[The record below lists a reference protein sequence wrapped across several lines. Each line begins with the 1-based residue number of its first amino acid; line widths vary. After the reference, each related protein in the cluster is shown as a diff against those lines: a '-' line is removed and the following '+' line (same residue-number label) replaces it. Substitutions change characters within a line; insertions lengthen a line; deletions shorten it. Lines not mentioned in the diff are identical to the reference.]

1 MQASQ
6 RFVWWALV
14 AACLGVFAVSA
25 WETPAYAFQE
35 EEAPAAAEPAAAEGA
50 AAPAAGGAD
59 AALEARRNESFLMW
73 MIRASGLFGFLI
85 ALVSFVMV
93 SLIVMQLLQLRR
105 ENYLPAAFIED
116 FERLLNDKNY
126 QGAYEA
132 AKQNDSFI
140 GKVLAAGM
148 ARLSRGYEDALQ
160 GMQEVGEEETLTM
173 EQNIGYLALVGSV
186 APMLGL
192 LGTVQ
197 GMVASFQVIAT
208 SVSAPKPYELADGI
222 STALFTTLE
231 GLFVAIPAIVCYSL
245 FKNRLAKFVMEAGFV
260 SEELMKRFQGM
271 GKTAA
276 APAAARPA
284 AAAPAATPA
293 APAAPPA

>member
-1 MQASQ
+1 MQALH
-6 RFVWWALV
+6 RFLGLALV
-14 AACLGVFAVSA
+14 ATCVMWAGAVVMDAPAFAQDA
-25 WETPAYAFQE
+25 AAPAPEPAA
-35 EEAPAAAEPAAAEGA
+35 EAPATDA
-50 AAPAAGGAD
+50 AAPAAAGA
-59 AALEARRNESFLMW
+59 ANPGLEARKNESFLMW
-73 MIRASGLFGFLI
+73 MIRASGIFGFLI

-105 ENYLPAAFIED
+105 ENYIPAAFVED
-116 FERLLNDKNY
+116 FERLLNEKNY

-132 AKQNDSFI
+132 AKSNDSFI

-148 ARLSRGYEDALQ
+148 GRLSRGYDDALQ
-160 GMQEVGEEETLTM
+160 GMQEVGEEETLVM
-173 EQNIGYLALVGSV
+173 EQSIGYLALIGSV

-197 GMVASFQVIAT
+197 GMVSSFQVIAT
-208 SVSAPKPYELADGI
+208 SPTAPKPYELADGI

-231 GLFVAIPAIVCYSL
+231 GLTVAIPAIICFSL

-271 GKTAA
+271 GKQPA
-276 APAAARPA
+276 APAARPA
-284 AAAPAATPA
+284 AAAPAAATPA
-293 APAAPPA
+293 S

>member
-6 RFVWWALV
+6 RLAWLALV
-14 AACLGVFAVSA
+14 AVCFTGVFATIGQQSA
-25 WETPAYAFQE
+25 WAFQDE
-35 EEAPAAAEPAAAEGA
+35 AAAPAAAPAAAEGA
-50 AAPAAGGAD
+50 APAAGED
-59 AALEARRNESFLMW
+59 AGLAARRQESFLTW
-73 MIRASGLFGFLI
+73 MIRASGVFGFLI
-85 ALVSFVMV
+85 MLVSFVMV
-93 SLIVMQLLQLRR
+93 ALIVMQLLQLRR
-105 ENYLPAAFIED
+105 DNYIPAAFVED

-126 QGAYEA
+126 QGAYES
-132 AKQNDSFI
+132 AKANDSFI

-148 ARLSRGYEDALQ
+148 ARLTRGYDDALQ
-160 GMQEVGEEETLTM
+160 GMQEVGEEETLAM
-173 EQNIGYLALVGSV
+173 EQSIGYLALIGSV

-208 SVSAPKPYELADGI
+208 SATAPKPYQLADGI

-231 GLFVAIPAIVCYSL
+231 GLVVAIPAIICFSL

-276 APAAARPA
+276 PATATRPA
-284 AAAPAATPA
+284 TTT
-293 APAAPPA
+293 APPQA